1 MEELVIDL
9 KDLFYQILKRWR
21 AVFVWMLVFG
31 ILFDGYGYY
40 KKSREAK
47 TEAEMQRMT
56 ELAVMDGIV
65 PDSVS
70 KELTDVEKVTAE
82 SAAETYLN
90 TQKTIKYKEEYIS
103 KSVRMQINPACAPVV
118 ITQYL
123 IDNHYEVKYPIVNK
137 ENNMSSIIASYS
149 HELTTEEVCRKLA
162 KGLDVEI
169 ESGYIR
175 ELIRCYMDGNGIL
188 SVCVTAKDREDCEK
202 MTRLLK
208 EEVKK
213 VTPELQESYG
223 GFDIKEIAS
232 DYYESNDT
240 DLYSFQQSNIDS
252 LNSLKN
258 TLANLGTDFTEPQ
271 KNYYKYLLE
280 SQKFQEESGNE
291 REENGD
297 AASGN
302 KESEAVL
309 EKGASANGA
318 GALAGTVVTEVS
330 LLQLKY
336 FLIGLV
342 AGAFVVCAFVAFA
355 YIISSSLRISS
366 DLTDAFHMMLLGT
379 VKEEN
384 TRKKRLFGGI
394 DRLIDRMFYAKGP
407 QFTKEEQL
415 KMISAGMYVAA
426 EKNEMK
432 QVFVT
437 GSCNDAQTRAVI
449 DALTNS
455 GKSGIEVLTKGTSVV
470 YDPEAL
476 EKLARADGVVFVEK
490 IGQSLYKD
498 IARELELCEKYE
510 VPVIGAVAVK

>member
-1 MEELVIDL
+1 MMEELVIDL
-9 KDLFYQILKRWR
+9 KDLFYQILRKWR
-21 AVFVWMLVFG
+21 AILVWMLVFG
-31 ILFDGYGYY
+31 ILFDGYGFY
-40 KKSREAK
+40 KKTKEAK
-47 TEAEMQRMT
+47 AEAEMQRMT
-56 ELAVMDGIV
+56 ELAAADGSV
-65 PDSVS
+65 PANIS
-70 KELTDVEKVTAE
+70 EGLTDTEKMTAE
-82 SAAETYLN
+82 TAAATYLS
-90 TQKTIKYKEEYIS
+90 TQNTIKYKEEYIS
-103 KSVRMQINPACAPVV
+103 KSVRMQINPACAPVI

-123 IDNHYEVKYPIVNK
+123 VDNHYEVKYPVINK
-137 ENNMSSIIASYS
+137 ENNISSIIASYN
-149 HELTTEEVCRKLA
+149 HELTTDEVCRKLA
-162 KGLDVEI
+162 KELGGEL
-169 ESGYIR
+169 ESRYIR
-175 ELIRCYMDGNGIL
+175 ELISCYMDGSGIL
-188 SVCVTAKDREDCEK
+188 SVRVTAEDREGCEK
-202 MTRLLK
+202 MTRLLQ

-213 VTPELQESYG
+213 VTPQLQESYG

-271 KNYYKYLLE
+271 KTYYKYLLE
-280 SQKFQEESGNE
+280 GQELQEESGD
-291 REENGD
+291 EN
-297 AASGN
+297 
-302 KESEAVL
+302 
-309 EKGASANGA
+309 
-318 GALAGTVVTEVS
+318 GALAGATVPEIS
-330 LLQLKY
+330 FLQLKY

-379 VKEEN
+379 VKEEG
-384 TRKKRLFGGI
+384 TEKKRLFGGI
-394 DRLIDRMFYAKGP
+394 DRLIDRMFYGKGP

-415 KMISAGMYVAA
+415 KMIGAGMHVAA

-437 GSCNDAQTRAVI
+437 GSCNDVQTKAVI

-455 GKSGIEVLTKGTSVV
+455 RKTGIEILTKGTSVV